1 MILDPEERV
10 HQPPHT
16 QPCPG
21 SGERQEWRGG
31 KGHDVHM
38 GMTYNIVANQECG
51 ISVSHL
57 YKWAL
62 RVVNR

>member
-10 HQPPHT
+10 HQSQHT

-38 GMTYNIVANQECG
+38 GMTYNIG
-51 ISVSHL
+51 G
-57 YKWAL
+57 K
-62 RVVNR
+62 

>member
-10 HQPPHT
+10 HQPLLT

-38 GMTYNIVANQECG
+38 GMTYNIG
-51 ISVSHL
+51 G
-57 YKWAL
+57 K
-62 RVVNR
+62 